1 MRKNNIFANLKY
13 TINILIKI
21 ITMRKLSFLLSA
33 VLMLQLSMV
42 RADEGMWLL
51 MLLKDQNISEMQKK
65 D

>member
-1 MRKNNIFANLKY
+1 
-13 TINILIKI
+13 
-21 ITMRKLSFLLSA
+21 MRKLSFLLSA

-65 D
+65 GLKLSAEQI